1 MKAKKDFFENLKK
14 LSLLYVEDDDS
25 TRDELEF
32 FLKNKVKELYVAKN
46 GQEGFDFFEKYKPD
60 LIITDIQMPVMNGI
74 KMVKLIKETNQ
85 TIPIVIITAFNDS
98 EYLLEAIKLNV
109 TNYLTKPLNLFSLS
123 EVLSTIS
130 KNINLEIQNNEI
142 YNTLEQYK
150 NILDENAIILKAD
163 IHGIITYVN
172 EAFEKIFGYK
182 KDELIGKTYFFLEQN
197 NLVKDEES
205 KKLDRIFSENILKA
219 NISNFKKN
227 GEALYCDMTMYPL
240 TNNEGN
246 IVEYMGIYS
255 NVTEIENSNSRLE
268 DK

>member
-14 LSLLYVEDDDS
+14 LSLLSVEDDDS

-46 GQEGFDFFEKYKPD
+46 GQEGFDSFEKNKPD
-60 LIITDIQMPVMNGI
+60 LIITDIQMPIMNGI
-74 KMVKLIKETNQ
+74 KMVKLIKEINQ

-130 KNINLEIQNNEI
+130 KNLNLEKENNEI
-142 YNTLEQYK
+142 YNALEQYK
-150 NILDENAIILKAD
+150 NILDENTIIFKAD
-163 IHGIITYVN
+163 IHGKVTYVN
-172 EAFEKIFGYK
+172 EAYEKIFGYK
-182 KDELIGKTYFFLEQN
+182 KDELIGKTYFLFEQN
-197 NLVKDEES
+197 NLTNDEES
-205 KKLDRIFSENILKA
+205 KKLDRIFSENILKS
-219 NISNFKKN
+219 NIRNFKKN